1 MTISKTPRIAV
12 IGCGAIA
19 EEYYLP
25 ALASFPSVM
34 ENLILVDRD
43 QSRLDKF
50 TEKYQ
55 VWLSVRDYREIQN
68 EADGVIIAL
77 PIGLHAPIGVEF
89 LSCKIPVLCE
99 KPLAEDA
106 THARILIEMAHHEET
121 ALAVNYLQR
130 VIPHFAQVKK
140 LLNEKRYGSP
150 LKMEYVI
157 GELFNWPTVSG
168 FYFKSDPSTRGIL
181 RDRGAHAVDHIC
193 WWLGGKPEVTA
204 SYNDSFGGSEAVAH
218 VEFEKDACKGKLLM
232 SWFADVPCRFSI
244 ECERGTIEGEIYDY
258 QKLII
263 TESGRRREVFVN
275 SPIHTKL
282 DVAREIVSNFI
293 AVIEKGAKPLVQGG
307 DVLESIEFT
316 DEAYEKAQFLDMP
329 WYRMAEVRNVL

>member
-1 MTISKTPRIAV
+1 MTRSKVPHIAL

-25 ALASFPSVM
+25 ALASLPEIM
-34 ENLILVDRD
+34 ENLILVDENP
-43 QSRLDKF
+43 SRLDKLSA
-50 TEKYQ
+50 KYP
-55 VWLSVRDYREIQN
+55 VRRKVRDYREVQN

-77 PIGLHAPIGVEF
+77 PTGLHALVGVEF
-89 LSCKIPVLCE
+89 LSRGIPVLCE

-106 THARILIEMAHHEET
+106 ARARILIEMAHQKET
-121 ALAVNYLQR
+121 ELVVNYLQR
-130 VIPHFAQVKK
+130 IIPHFAMVKQ
-140 LLNEKRYGSP
+140 LLASKTFGSP

-157 GELFNWPTVSG
+157 GEIFNWPTVSG

-193 WWLGGKPEVTA
+193 WWLGGKPTVI
-204 SYNDSFGGSEAVAH
+204 SSCNDSFVGIEAVAH
-218 VEFEKDACKGKLLM
+218 VEFERDSCKGKLVM

-244 ECERGTIEGEIYDY
+244 ECEKATIEGEIYDY

-263 TESGRRREVFVN
+263 SENGRKREMIVE

-282 DVAREIVSNFI
+282 DVAREIASNFV
-293 AVIEKGAKPLVQGG
+293 AVIQKEERPLVCGS

-316 DEAYEKAQFLDMP
+316 DEAYEKARLMNMP
-329 WYRMAEVRNVL
+329 WYRFEEVQDVA

>member
-1 MTISKTPRIAV
+1 MTNSKTPRIAV

-25 ALASFPSVM
+25 ALASLPPVM
-34 ENLILVDRD
+34 ENLILVDQD
-43 QSRLDKF
+43 QTRLDKF
-50 TEKYQ
+50 TAKYQ
-55 VWLSVRDYREIQN
+55 VRRSARDYREVQN

-77 PIGLHAPIGVEF
+77 PTGLHASIGVEF
-89 LSCKIPVLCE
+89 LSRRIPILCE

-106 THARILIEMAHHEET
+106 AHARILIEMAYQKET

-130 VIPHFAQVKK
+130 VIPHFAQVKQ

-168 FYFKSDPSTRGIL
+168 FYFKSDPSTRGVL

-193 WWLGGKPEVTA
+193 WWLGGKPDVTA

-244 ECERGTIEGEIYDY
+244 ECERGTLEGEIYDY

-263 TESGRRREVFVN
+263 TEGGRRREVFVN

-282 DVAREIVSNFI
+282 DVAREVVSNFI

-316 DEAYEKAQFLDMP
+316 DEAYEKAQLLDMP

>member
-1 MTISKTPRIAV
+1 MTNSKTPRIAV

-43 QSRLDKF
+43 QARLDKF
-50 TEKYQ
+50 TAKYQ
-55 VWLSVRDYREIQN
+55 VRRSARDHREVQN

-77 PIGLHAPIGVEF
+77 PTGLHAPIGVEF
-89 LSCKIPVLCE
+89 LSRKIPVLCE

-106 THARILIEMAHHEET
+106 AHARILIEMAHQKET

-130 VIPHFAQVKK
+130 IIPHFAHVKK
-140 LLNEKRYGSP
+140 LLSEKTYGAP

-157 GELFNWPTVSG
+157 GEIFNWPTVSG
-168 FYFKSDPSTRGIL
+168 FYFQSDPSTRGIL

-193 WWLGGKPEVTA
+193 WWLGGKPDLLS
-204 SYNDSFGGSEAVAH
+204 SYNDAFGGSEAVAH
-218 VEFEKDACKGKLLM
+218 VAFEKDACKGRLVM

-263 TESGRRREVFVN
+263 TEGGRKREVFVN

-293 AVIEKGAKPLVQGG
+293 AVIEKGDRKSV
-307 DVLESIEFT
+307 V
-316 DEAYEKAQFLDMP
+316 
-329 WYRMAEVRNVL
+329 